1 MSFRAG
7 ISQYCS
13 RCLPTAQ
20 DAKSRDSAPGSTGHT
35 EAADICP
42 MKHIGSDE
50 ARVTGQQPSTP
61 RGSQPPSY
69 SVVKSAY
76 PCGAQLSSGPPW
88 ATSSLRAAPS
98 QPPITAST
106 RKNALVFAI
115 TLELKA
121 CHLPIIFDLNVQAL
135 VDDPQ
140 TILTIRACVST
151 GQETYNTKSLPPLQ
165 DDGSRVDHGNLTI
178 SNNCGGKTVKSS
190 VTPEVDGSVS
200 HPGSG
205 SKPNATDVLLATCHL
220 TMFLQKASQCGTTI
234 MFAKSSSAVVGLY
247 SGAEVAQ
254 SSVSAMLSTFRDQ
267 AQHGGTAF
275 QVCKTERAALTFGV
289 YAASFPDL
297 GVVQAAVKSWTNGL
311 CLSGSTPSAGMN
323 IDILVSTISTNTTN
337 TPLHSN
343 STLGVK
349 GPRTLYARADCKTQQ
364 VKFGDGCADL
374 ATRCGISSANLTKFN
389 PQANFC
395 STLKPNQYYCC
406 TAGTLP
412 DMRPKPNPDGSCHS
426 YKVAA
431 GDDCY
436 SIANSFGITEANID
450 SFNKKTWGWAGC
462 ALQIGQLICLST
474 GDPPCPQQSRTL
486 PADHRHRSPGTAK
499 PFTNGCISHCGSD
512 VVNNDEAP
520 DSFKR
525 IGYYE
530 AFSYD
535 RDCLAMHPKSIPKN
549 NFTHVHFAFGTVTE
563 EFDVD
568 ISDYETEFSAF
579 KEGEYKK
586 ILSFGGWDF
595 STGSDTFQRFRQAT
609 TSAYRGTFVNNL
621 VSFMKKE
628 NIDGFDFD
636 WEYPG
641 APDIPDV
648 PPGSASEGDNYLDFL
663 SLLKSRL
670 PKDKTVSIAIPAS
683 FWYLQAYPVKDMA
696 KYVDYFIYMTYDLHG
711 QWDVDNKWAIPSCEG
726 GNCLRSHV
734 NKTETYNALSML
746 TKAGVKST
754 KIAVGVTSYGRSF
767 RMADQ
772 KCEDA
777 MCTFLGG
784 KGDSK
789 AYKGRCTSTAG
800 YISNAEITEI
810 INKHGNYS
818 IVKTYIDGSSASN
831 ILEYGNNGAVDWV
844 AYMDGDLKAERI
856 KWIQTLNFAGSSDWA
871 IDLETFATEDIGEDT
886 DASGESLYDDDEEDD
901 GDGAGYGCLDGDN
914 PGTLE
919 GIADVIDNLD
929 DRCVSY
935 FTLDTLN
942 NMLLESLSLFDENSH
957 DYDDKFKYYEE
968 WIKELVDPKLD
979 DYMRFGDGPGNQF
992 FTCHWE
998 AGSRSGTDPCTGVPH
1013 FWELEQSFSIEYEL
1027 TDEDGFYDDVAA
1039 TLGIDKD
1046 WIAWGDRGKDYDCAA
1061 EAEDM
1066 PRRPYINGNAPVCR
1080 RIYRRRL
1087 NVPVK
1092 ASDDDIV
1099 VANPKE
1105 MIESA
1110 WTNITML
1117 QETLFS
1123 TLAEVAIDIFND
1135 ATVQVPELEAVVA
1148 FAMPVLQLAESIDSM
1163 KDIKDI
1169 GERVMEEKKRELIF
1183 KILTFVFMALP
1194 FVGEALGPLVGSAT
1208 ALARI
1213 ALLVSEAGNAAVTI
1227 ADIIKDPTSAPFAM
1241 LGLIVGAAG
1250 GGGKLSKTE
1259 SLGEAS
1265 KARGLMK
1272 AADLAK
1278 FPQRFRDRDA
1288 LVQKISGKSMCSVI

>member
-1 MSFRAG
+1 MRRSIAFW
-7 ISQYCS
+7 
-13 RCLPTAQ
+13 
-20 DAKSRDSAPGSTGHT
+20 
-35 EAADICP
+35 AAL
-42 MKHIGSDE
+42 GRLASL
-50 ARVTGQQPSTP
+50 
-61 RGSQPPSY
+61 
-69 SVVKSAY
+69 
-76 PCGAQLSSGPPW
+76 CGAIRTTYNGQYAEDCPSLCNDAGPDPSNW
-88 ATSSLRAAPS
+88 THIHHLR
-98 QPPITAST
+98 
-106 RKNALVFAI
+106 
-115 TLELKA
+115 ELKT
-121 CHLPIIFDLNVQAL
+121 CHLPIIFDVNVQAL

-165 DDGSRVDHGNLTI
+165 DDGSRVSHGNLTI
-178 SNNCGGKTVKSS
+178 SNNCGGKTIKSS
-190 VTPEVDGSVS
+190 VTPGVDGSVS

-205 SKPNATDVLLATCHL
+205 AKPNATDVLTATRHL
-220 TMFLQKASQCGTTI
+220 TLFLQKGSQCGTTI
-234 MFAKSSSAVVGLY
+234 MFAKSNSAVVGLY

-254 SSVSAMLSTFRDQ
+254 TSVSAMLSTFRDRVQ
-267 AQHGGTAF
+267 PGGTAF
-275 QVCKTERAALTFGV
+275 QVCKTGKAALTFGV

-297 GVVQAAVKSWTNGL
+297 GVAQAAVKGWTNGL
-311 CLSGSTPSAGMN
+311 CLNGSTPSAALDM
-323 IDILVSTISTNTTN
+323 DVLVSVISKNTTA
-337 TPLHSN
+337 TPLHGN
-343 STLGVK
+343 STLGAK
-349 GPRTLYARADCKTQQ
+349 GPRSLQARADCKTQQ
-364 VKFGDGCADL
+364 VKSGDGCADL

-412 DMRPKPNPDGSCHS
+412 DMRPKPNPDGSCQS

-431 GDDCY
+431 GDGCF
-436 SIANSFGITEANID
+436 SIASSFGITQANIE

-462 ALQIGQLICLST
+462 AHLQAGQLICLST
-474 GDPPCPQQSRTL
+474 GDPPMPAAVADATCGPQVPGTKKPTDGTSLADLNPCPLNACCNVWGFCGTTDDFCVPS
-486 PADHRHRSPGTAK
+486 PADTGAPGTAK
-499 PFTNGCISHCGSD
+499 PGTNGCISHCGSD
-512 VVNNDEAP
+512 VVNNDETPA
-520 DSFKR
+520 SFKR

-535 RDCLAMHPKSIPKN
+535 RDCLAMHPRSIPKN
-549 NFTHVHFAFGTVTE
+549 NFTHVHFAFATVTDK
-563 EFDVD
+563 FDVD
-568 ISDYETEFSAF
+568 ISDYDIEFNAW
-579 KEGEYKK
+579 KGGDYKK
-586 ILSFGGWDF
+586 VLSFGGWDF

-621 VSFMKKE
+621 VNFMKRE

-648 PPGSASEGDNYLDFL
+648 PPGSASEGDNYLNFL
-663 SLLKSRL
+663 SLLRSRL
-670 PKDKTVSIAIPAS
+670 SKDKSISIAIPAS
-683 FWYLQAYPVKDMA
+683 FWYLQSYPVKDMA

-711 QWDVDNKWAIPSCEG
+711 QWDVENKWAIPSCEG

-734 NKTETYNALSML
+734 NKTETYNALAML

-772 KCEDA
+772 NCSEP

-784 KGDSK
+784 KLDSK
-789 AYKGRCTSTAG
+789 AYKGRCTGTAG

-818 IVKTYIDGSSASN
+818 IVNTYIDGDSASN

-844 AYMDGDLKAERI
+844 AYMDGGLKAERI
-856 KWIQTLNFAGSSDWA
+856 KWIQLLNFAGSSDWA
-871 IDLETFATEDIGEDT
+871 IDLETFATEDTGKGT
-886 DASGESLYDDDEEDD
+886 DASGAPLYDDEDED
-901 GDGAGYGCLDGDN
+901 GDGTDYGCLEEDN

-919 GIADVIDNLD
+919 GIADVIDNFNE
-929 DRCVSY
+929 RCLSY
-935 FTLDTLN
+935 FTLETLYDMLIDT
-942 NMLLESLSLFDENSH
+942 LSLFDENSH

-1013 FWELEQSFSIEYEL
+1013 FWELEESFSVEYEL
-1027 TDEDGFYDDVAA
+1027 TDEEGFYDDVAA
-1039 TLGIDKD
+1039 TLGIDRD
-1046 WIAWGDRGKDYDCAA
+1046 WIAWGDRGKNYDCAA
-1061 EAEDM
+1061 MAEDM
-1066 PRRPYINGNAPVCR
+1066 PRRPYGNGNMPVCH
-1080 RIYRRRL
+1080 RIFRRRL

-1105 MIESA
+1105 MIESS
-1110 WTNITML
+1110 WTNITAL
-1117 QETLFS
+1117 QETL
-1123 TLAEVAIDIFND
+1123 LATIVDVALDIFQD
-1135 ATVQVPELEAVVA
+1135 ATVQVPEFDAIVA

-1213 ALLVSEAGNAAVTI
+1213 ALLVSEAGNTAVTI

-1250 GGGKLSKTE
+1250 GGGKLSRTE

-1288 LVQKISGKSMCSVI
+1288 LVQKISKKSVCSVL